1 MPKEPILLL
10 PSIGLDSFGMLV
22 TATVVARAVGCVYHS
37 LRTDSSEAPETER
50 NPRPGAKANIS
61 RLAPSAVESETDFDP
76 SASREMAATSKH
88 ETRSDQ
94 EQPFV
99 HGPAA
104 RTAKFRV
111 QFVCAAPNSD
121 SLIMK
126 ELGIE
131 AADVPG
137 AIVTAATLSFPPKT
151 IGLRILDRGGH
162 EVFARQK
169 AGHRLRLFRTDQTSA
184 QRPEVA

>member
-1 MPKEPILLL
+1 
-10 PSIGLDSFGMLV
+10 MLV
-22 TATVVARAVGCVYHS
+22 TAAVVARAVGFVYQS
-37 LRTDSSEAPETER
+37 LRPDSSEAPQTEGNIR
-50 NPRPGAKANIS
+50 AGAKAKIS
-61 RLAPSAVESETDFDP
+61 RLAPSAVESETDFEP
-76 SASREMAATSKH
+76 SASPEMAATPKL
-88 ETRSDQ
+88 ETRADP
-94 EQPFV
+94 EHVFV
-99 HGPAA
+99 HSPAA